1 MGRSTN
7 LKQVSRCCGL
17 LLMLG
22 TALLITVSS
31 VTARAAQT
39 YENSPGERKVISR
52 VNPDYPVALKQL
64 YIGGVVRVEV
74 VVAASGNVRSL
85 KLLGGVEQCL
95 NFGFFAVA
103 SHCQLADQEIASA
116 LQHLLL
122 AEGKRLGLMKGDQAL
137 QYSRHFQQRSGAHA
151 VGIFFEAVFPVAA
164 AIGVGNRE

>member
-7 LKQVSRCCGL
+7 LKRVSRCCGL

-85 KLLGGVEQCL
+85 KLLGGSPILGQSSMK
-95 NFGFFAVA
+95 AIKQWKYA
-103 SHCQLADQEIASA
+103 PSAADETLTVKIEFDP
-116 LQHLLL
+116 H
-122 AEGKRLGLMKGDQAL
+122 R
-137 QYSRHFQQRSGAHA
+137 
-151 VGIFFEAVFPVAA
+151 
-164 AIGVGNRE
+164 